1 MFRVG
6 EIIRIKENLKVGNY
20 YGGLMYNHN
29 MQEFCNKKLVIIKSY
44 QCMFWAKDME
54 SQEVVALT
62 PEMVVMG

>member
-1 MFRVG
+1 MLRVG

-20 YGGLMYNHN
+20 YGGLMYNRN
-29 MQEFCNKKLVIIKSY
+29 MKEFCNKKLVIIKSY
-44 QCMFWAKDME
+44 PGMFWAKDME